1 MHNTRLSPVKA
12 GAQLLQSTPRET
24 SFQFLILGDEPGRI
38 WRGHH
43 SAGVILE
50 RRMVSVIISLSREHA
65 TMCGSP
71 PALKLHALHTRVG
84 GVGRPSVQSWK
95 TKLSLRGLHSAA
107 VCRTGADH
115 AAAEPFSP
123 FRAVRTWAQRPVA
136 LQDRPWPLVVRS
148 SQDAHVY
155 ESAPVA
161 DLPRHPCSL
170 DEIPHT
176 SFSAQPTRDEARP
189 PSAGTSTAQAA
200 QRTDPTRMLVTLR
213 CDHRGGRSEA
223 GCAVL
228 WQLVSRARA
237 TRWGR
242 PDHCENLLIINRV
255 LYRPVYVH
263 FAVHAFLLHRTG
275 GSIKRMD
282 PDNDYK
288 RTFVSGEGEEVRRAS
303 DQATRRGKARM
314 ANDARS
320 RLPDVGSGRG

>member
-1 MHNTRLSPVKA
+1 
-12 GAQLLQSTPRET
+12 
-24 SFQFLILGDEPGRI
+24 
-38 WRGHH
+38 
-43 SAGVILE
+43 
-50 RRMVSVIISLSREHA
+50 
-65 TMCGSP
+65 
-71 PALKLHALHTRVG
+71 
-84 GVGRPSVQSWK
+84 
-95 TKLSLRGLHSAA
+95 
-107 VCRTGADH
+107 
-115 AAAEPFSP
+115 
-123 FRAVRTWAQRPVA
+123 
-136 LQDRPWPLVVRS
+136 
-148 SQDAHVY
+148 
-155 ESAPVA
+155 
-161 DLPRHPCSL
+161 
-170 DEIPHT
+170 
-176 SFSAQPTRDEARP
+176 
-189 PSAGTSTAQAA
+189 
-200 QRTDPTRMLVTLR
+200 MLVTLR

-263 FAVHAFLLHRTG
+263 FAVHAFLLHRTV

-320 RLPDVGSGRG
+320 RLPEGEAATRHLAAAA